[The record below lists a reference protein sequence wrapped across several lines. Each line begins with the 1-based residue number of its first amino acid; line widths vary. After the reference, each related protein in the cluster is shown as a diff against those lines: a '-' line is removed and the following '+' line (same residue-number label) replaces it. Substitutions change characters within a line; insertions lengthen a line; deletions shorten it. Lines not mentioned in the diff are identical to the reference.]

1 MDNVVL
7 PPSLG
12 TELKLVV
19 CAELGN
25 GLHLSDVDF
34 TARFYS
40 SFGKSITIDKKDM
53 KKLDDDNYIAVVD
66 SKKVGTGE
74 YWMKLTAQIP
84 DMDCEDGYRTEVV
97 TVPTGVKLI
106 G

>member
-1 MDNVVL
+1 MNNVL

-12 TELKLVV
+12 TELKLNVN
-19 CAELGN
+19 ADLGN

-84 DMDCEDGYRTEVV
+84 DEDCEDGYRTEVV
-97 TVPTGVKLI
+97 TVSAGVKLI

>member
-1 MDNVVL
+1 MNNVL

-12 TELKLVV
+12 TELKLNVN
-19 CAELGN
+19 ADLGN

-74 YWMKLTAQIP
+74 YWMRLSVQLP
-84 DMDCEDGYRTEVV
+84 DADCEDGYRSEVV

>member
-1 MDNVVL
+1 MNNVL

-12 TELKLVV
+12 TELKLNVN
-19 CAELGN
+19 ADLGN

-53 KKLDDDNYIAVVD
+53 KKQDDDNYIAVVD
-66 SKKVGTGE
+66 TKKVGTGE
-74 YWMKLTAQIP
+74 YWMKLTVQIP
-84 DMDCEDGYRTEVV
+84 DEDCEDGFRTEVV
-97 TVPTGVKLI
+97 TVPTGVKLR

>member
-1 MDNVVL
+1 MNNVVL

-12 TELKLVV
+12 TELKLNVN
-19 CAELGN
+19 ADLGN

-40 SFGKSITIDKKDM
+40 SLGKSVTIDKKDM

-74 YWMKLTAQIP
+74 YWMKLTVQLP
-84 DMDCEDGYRTEVV
+84 DMDCEDGYRSEVV
-97 TVPTGVKLI
+97 TIPTGVKLI

>member
-1 MDNVVL
+1 MNNVL

-12 TELKLVV
+12 TELKLNVN
-19 CAELGN
+19 ADLGN

-34 TARFYS
+34 STRVYS
-40 SFGKSITIDKKDM
+40 SFGKSITFDKKDM

-66 SKKVGTGE
+66 TKKVGTGE

-84 DMDCEDGYRTEVV
+84 DEDCEDGYRTEVV

>member
-1 MDNVVL
+1 MNNVL

-12 TELKLVV
+12 TELKLNVN
-19 CAELGN
+19 ADLGN

-66 SKKVGTGE
+66 TKKVGTGE
-74 YWMKLTAQIP
+74 YWMKLTVQIP
-84 DMDCEDGYRTEVV
+84 DEDCEDGFRTEVV
-97 TVPTGVKLI
+97 TIPTGEKI
-106 G
+106 SN